1 MAGRSENHARAQD
14 TRLKRLAASIDSL
27 AEKDEELLSHAR
39 DTARLRCTAA
49 LELYGICAGFVESVN
64 HLTSQSTLILDPPEF
79 SEASFL
85 DDAPNLL
92 QINVRGRILQ
102 MEFEC
107 TPDLISTEDFRVP
120 YTLSG
125 SIRAFNQ
132 RMLDKD
138 LIEEQLIF
146 FTIEKHGGMWRFFDA
161 RTYRSGPFDQEY
173 LISLMEQ
180 LL

>member
-79 SEASFL
+79 SESSFL
-85 DDAPNLL
+85 NDAPNLI

-102 MEFEC
+102 VEF
-107 TPDLISTEDFRVP
+107 
-120 YTLSG
+120 
-125 SIRAFNQ
+125 
-132 RMLDKD
+132 
-138 LIEEQLIF
+138 
-146 FTIEKHGGMWRFFDA
+146 
-161 RTYRSGPFDQEY
+161 
-173 LISLMEQ
+173 
-180 LL
+180 